1 MTLAA
6 ADRPCAVLKAEH
18 QVILRVLDVLET
30 LIDRPA
36 GNGRLELAPLAQCV
50 EFFQLFADACH
61 HAKEE
66 DLLFPVLE
74 ERGIPRDGGP
84 IGMMLYEHR
93 VARSLVARM
102 HQALGGL
109 ADDDASSISSFHDAA
124 RDYLELLRQHIFKE
138 DHVLFDAGDQAMN
151 EADQVI
157 LGERFCEV
165 GCQAFGGK
173 RREELVAMADERER
187 QWGAA

>member
-1 MTLAA
+1 MSLAA

-30 LIDRPA
+30 LVDRP
-36 GNGRLELAPLAQCV
+36 GGLETTSLAECV

-74 ERGIPRDGGP
+74 ERGMPRDGGP
-84 IGMMLYEHR
+84 IGVMLYEHR

-102 HQALGGL
+102 RQALDGIAAG
-109 ADDDASSISSFHDAA
+109 DTEASNDLRDAA

-138 DHVLFDAGDQAMN
+138 DHVLFQAGDDLMT
-151 EADQVI
+151 ETDQTS
-157 LGERFCEV
+157 LGAKFCDV
-165 GCQAFGGK
+165 GCREFGGK
-173 RREELVAMADERER
+173 RREQLEAMADALER